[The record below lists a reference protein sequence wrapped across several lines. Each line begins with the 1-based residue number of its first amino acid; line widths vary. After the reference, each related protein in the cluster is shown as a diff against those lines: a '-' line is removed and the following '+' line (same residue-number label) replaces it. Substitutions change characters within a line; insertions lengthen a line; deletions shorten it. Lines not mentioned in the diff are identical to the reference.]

1 MFEYVKDAGLK
12 FTAER
17 TKRKTTKGIVIHH
30 IAGKNATVKAIHNA
44 EISGRGWIG
53 IGYNFYVRK
62 DGTIWN
68 GRGLEYVGAHCGR
81 KHVRN
86 DKEWDA
92 GEHNNDQTVGIGFE
106 GYYHPW
112 SDGTPDKKMP
122 DAQFNAGV
130 KLIKDLLAY
139 YGDDL
144 FIKKH
149 KEMPSTSTSC
159 PGDYFPF
166 DEMVTVARGKETTPA
181 PVEVAPKPATT
192 EKVETKYYRVRKAW
206 NKPETQKGAFTKLE
220 NAVKL
225 CDNLGKDYSVYADDG
240 AVVYPTTQ
248 FPYMVKITAT
258 KLNVRSGAST
268 KHSINTIISKGEVY
282 TIIDEKD
289 GWGKLKSGAGWISLN
304 FTQRV

>member
-1 MFEYVKDAGLK
+1 MFEYVKDAGLV
-12 FTAER
+12 FTNSRA
-17 TKRKTTKGIVIHH
+17 KRKATKGIVIHH

-86 DKEWDA
+86 DAEWDE
-92 GEHNNDQTVGIGFE
+92 GKYNNDQTVGIGFE

-112 SDGTPDKKMP
+112 SEGTPDTEMP
-122 DAQFNAGV
+122 KAQFNAGV

-144 FIKKH
+144 FIKRH
-149 KEMPSTSTSC
+149 REMPSTATSC

-166 DEMVTVARGKETTPA
+166 DEMVKAARGGEVPTPA
-181 PVEVAPKPATT
+181 PAPTPKPQ
-192 EKVETKYYRVRKAW
+192 KVETKYYRVRKEW
-206 NKPETQKGAFTKLE
+206 SKPNTQRGAFTLLE

-225 CDNLGKDYSVYADDG
+225 VERLGDEYRVFADNGT
-240 AVVYPTTQ
+240 VVYPTND
-248 FPYMVKITAT
+248 FPYKVKITAS
-258 KLNVRSGAST
+258 KLNVRYGAST
-268 KHSINTIISKGEVY
+268 KFGIATIVKKGEVF
-282 TIIDEKD
+282 TIIEEDN

-304 FTQRV
+304 YTERI